1 MLISVCIPTYSR
13 LDYLKLAVNSID
25 AQTFRDFEVCV
36 ALDPRPDGPDQAIHL
51 WCTEYAASNP
61 WFRYFVNKQN
71 VGLAGNWNVLAQM
84 SEGDYVIIIGDDD
97 TLEPTY
103 LENVTHNIGKLNP
116 DVVFTDQNFIDSS
129 GGILDAFTE
138 EMSVTY
144 HRKNLSAG
152 ALSDPI
158 ETVLKN
164 SVPMSSA
171 IIRRELLIRYPFD
184 TTLNTPELEVF
195 LKIAVQGGV
204 FEYVDK
210 RVANY
215 RVHLESATSG
225 GLRLHYLLRNLI
237 PIEVPAKYEELKY
250 ELISTKMIPAINIC
264 LRDGNKSLGSTLLNS
279 KYYPKGKNHLK
290 IIQRT
295 LMICPSFIV
304 NRVI

>member
-13 LDYLKLAVNSID
+13 LDYLKLAVDSVL

-36 ALDPRPDGPDQAIHL
+36 ALDPKPDGPDQAIHL
-51 WCTEYAASNP
+51 WCTAYAALNP
-61 WFRYFVNKQN
+61 WFRYLVNHKN

-84 SEGDYVIIIGDDD
+84 SEGDYAIIIGDDD

-103 LENVTHNIGKLNP
+103 LENVARNIGRVNP
-116 DVVFTDQNFIDSS
+116 DVVFTDQNFINSS
-129 GGILDAFTE
+129 GEILDAFTE

-144 HRKNLSAG
+144 HRKNLKAG
-152 ALSDPI
+152 VLPDPI

-164 SVPMSSA
+164 TVPMSSA
-171 IIRRELLIRYPFD
+171 IIRRDLLIKYPFD
-184 TTLNTPELEVF
+184 PTLNTPELEVF
-195 LKIAVQGGV
+195 LKIAAHGGV

-225 GLRLHYLLRNLI
+225 GLKLHYLLRNLI
-237 PIEVPAKYEELKY
+237 PIEVPSKYEELKY
-250 ELISTKMIPAINIC
+250 ELISTKMIPAVNIC
-264 LRDGNKSLGSTLLNS
+264 LREGNKSLGRSLLNS

-304 NRVI
+304 NRVL